1 MTSGPESERFCAEY
15 GRARFEVKLVWAK
28 GCVRDNSAFSI
39 GIVRAD
45 ELAIMTEKGR
55 I

>member
-1 MTSGPESERFCAEY
+1 MIGGAESERFCAEY

-28 GCVRDNSAFSI
+28 GCVSDNSAFSI
-39 GIVRAD
+39 GIVRAN
-45 ELAIMTEKGR
+45 ELAMMIEKGK